1 MNAPTL
7 PLVITR
13 PQPDAD
19 RWVASLRDLGCEAV
33 ALPLIE
39 VGPVPEAMRLQPR
52 IEGVADYAAV
62 MWVSGN
68 AVTRFFARR
77 HGPWPVGTRCWAP
90 GPGTAQVLRGVGVNA
105 DLIDAPLVESGQY
118 DSEALWQV
126 ISSQVRRGVRILLV
140 RGRTEGEL
148 NEQGNGRDWLLQRF
162 QAAGAVVDVMAIYER
177 RCPSWSDDTRTQAA
191 QWRESGQPWLF
202 SSSES
207 VKNLPVLMPGAD
219 WRRVPALATHERIA
233 QTLQAQ
239 GFEHI
244 RICRPTP
251 QDVAASL
258 QSPTPLS

>member
-1 MNAPTL
+1 MNHLL

-19 RWVASLRDLGCEAV
+19 RWVAQLRDLGCEAL

-39 VGPVPEAMRLQPR
+39 VGPVPEAMRLQPK
-52 IEGVADYAAV
+52 IEAVADYGAV

-77 HGPWPVGTRCWAP
+77 HSPWPERTRCWAP
-90 GPGTAQVLRGVGVNA
+90 GPGTAQVLRSVGVNP
-105 DLIDAPLVESGQY
+105 DLIDAPLVEAGQF

-126 ISSQVRRGVRILLV
+126 IASQVRRGVRILLV
-140 RGRTEGEL
+140 RGRTQGEAGD
-148 NEQGNGRDWLLQRF
+148 QGNGRDWLLQRF

-177 RCPSWSDDTRTQAA
+177 RCPSWDDAARAQAERLRA
-191 QWRESGQPWLF
+191 SGETWLF

-207 VKNLPVLMPGAD
+207 VNNLPHLLPGAD
-219 WRRVPALATHERIA
+219 WSQVPALATHERIA
-233 QTLQAQ
+233 QALAAQ
-239 GFEHI
+239 GFQQT

-251 QDVAASL
+251 QDVVGTLLSNTAAS
-258 QSPTPLS
+258 